1 MKLEIYK
8 NEELIDME
16 NVVVTDFRQFLQSQK
31 DNRQDMDLD
40 FSVIHIL
47 QGEKTIMELSFQ
59 DQKKE
64 SLIYG

>member
-1 MKLEIYK
+1 MKLEIY
-8 NEELIDME
+8 NNDQLIDME
-16 NVVVTDFRQFLQSQK
+16 NVVVTDFRQFLQTQK

-40 FSVIHIL
+40 FSVIHTL
-47 QGEKTIMELSFQ
+47 QGEKNIMELAFQ

>member
-1 MKLEIYK
+1 
-8 NEELIDME
+8 ME

-47 QGEKTIMELSFQ
+47 QGEKKIMELSFQ